1 MNTSAVIKILRPIN
15 LAITF
20 FSVVIA
26 AVISSSF
33 ANLDVYVYIMALLVT
48 FSFAAGNV
56 INDVIDFEIDKINRP
71 ERVLPQ
77 GLISI
82 SFAKGMYVFFVLC
95 SLILAVI
102 ISVEVLAILIG
113 LNLLLLLY
121 STNFKKVI
129 LLSNFV
135 VAFATAFPL
144 VLGGIVVDNFMGGLI
159 PAGFAFFT
167 NFIREIIKDI
177 EDIKGDSSEGVQT
190 FPQKVGIDKS
200 IYFVFVLLVLLII
213 LDTFPFLFDIYNAE
227 YFVIIMVVVNP
238 IFVYIIKLLNSQKD
252 LQALRKSSSLI
263 KLSMII
269 GLVAILIG
277 AQ

>member
-33 ANLDVYVYIMALLVT
+33 TNLDIYVYVMALSVT

-82 SFAKGMYVFFVLC
+82 SSAKGMYVFSVLC
-95 SLILAVI
+95 SLILAAI
-102 ISVEVLAILIG
+102 ISIEVLVILIG

-121 STNFKKVI
+121 STNLKKTI

-144 VLGGIVVDNFMGGLI
+144 VLGGIVVNNFMGGLI

-177 EDIKGDSSEGVQT
+177 EDIKGDSSEGVKT

-200 IYFVFVLLVLLII
+200 IYFVFILIVLLII

-238 IFVYIIKLLNSQKD
+238 IFVYIIKLLNREKD
-252 LQALRKSSSLI
+252 LKTFRKSSGLI